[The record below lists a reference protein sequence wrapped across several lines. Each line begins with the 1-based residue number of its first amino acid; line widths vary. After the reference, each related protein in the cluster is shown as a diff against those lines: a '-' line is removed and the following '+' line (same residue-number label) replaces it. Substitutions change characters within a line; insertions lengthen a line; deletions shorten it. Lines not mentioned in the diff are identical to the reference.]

1 MSKSQQLLSMF
12 SGTLPDWAL
21 RSGERWQDIWDNA
34 NAGLPVASVDTQY
47 FILYILPFTSESYND
62 KDGCVDN
69 SLGNDNLSI
78 TGIFSKR
85 PGVLVPHKV
94 QLWGHTLIKCISNK
108 LDSHLCQAQ
117 WTLNDF

>member
-1 MSKSQQLLSMF
+1 MARYLRQCQCRIT
-12 SGTLPDWAL
+12 SGFCRYA
-21 RSGERWQDIWDNA
+21 
-34 NAGLPVASVDTQY
+34 
-47 FILYILPFTSESYND
+47 ILYILPFTSESYND

-94 QLWGHTLIKCISNK
+94 QL
-108 LDSHLCQAQ
+108 
-117 WTLNDF
+117 